1 MKDIAP
7 LAQVQPEVMQAL
19 NEQKLF
25 ESYAKYRNIDPAIV
39 KSAEELE
46 SLKAEQAEQQQQ
58 MQQMQAAPQVSGAI
72 KDIAQAKQADPEG
85 IGGLLNI

>member
-7 LAQVQPEVMQAL
+7 LAQVNPEVLQSL

-25 ESYAKYRNIDPAIV
+25 ESYAKYRNLDPSVVKTADEVQAI
-39 KSAEELE
+39 K
-46 SLKAEQAEQQQQ
+46 EQQANQQ
-58 MQQMQAAPQVSGAI
+58 QEMQQMQAVPQVSGAI

>member
-7 LAQVQPEVMQAL
+7 LAQVQPEVLQAL

-25 ESYAKYRNIDPAIV
+25 ESYAKYRNLDPAVI

-46 SLKAEQAEQQQQ
+46 SIRAEQAEQEQQ
-58 MQQMQAAPQVSGAI
+58 MQQIQAAPQVSGAI

-85 IGGLLNI
+85 VGGLLNI